1 MPRSMALSL
10 RDDRRKAGNRKS
22 IRTHSVQ
29 YSVPRCLSP
38 FLSSI
43 SRIMNSNA
51 PPSILHFL
59 SSLSWDKKR
68 PPFIENLVLFSSAA
82 LADKF
87 DLEGPAMLPEDRR
100 KKVEERLRHLF

>member
-1 MPRSMALSL
+1 MHLPF
-10 RDDRRKAGNRKS
+10 
-22 IRTHSVQ
+22 IPHS
-29 YSVPRCLSP
+29 
-38 FLSSI
+38 
-43 SRIMNSNA
+43 
-51 PPSILHFL
+51 L
-59 SSLSWDKKR
+59 SSLSWAKNE